1 MTGKQM
7 AFCRAIASGLCTQT
21 QAYTEAYDCENM
33 SIQSQR
39 VESSRLL
46 TNPKITLCIGKL
58 KASMEAHRQA
68 QSLTDRDRVLAKLR
82 TWIDSADPTDS
93 NRLRA
98 AELLGKSVGMFKD
111 VTETVV
117 QDRDADQIA
126 LALEQRLLELLGTSP
141 EQVTEPV
148 VKPDG
153 QVH

>member
-1 MTGKQM
+1 
-7 AFCRAIASGLCTQT
+7 
-21 QAYTEAYDCENM
+21 
-33 SIQSQR
+33 
-39 VESSRLL
+39 
-46 TNPKITLCIGKL
+46 
-58 KASMEAHRQA
+58 MEAHRQA